1 VAAAAVRGV
10 RVKLVEAPAP
20 AGAAGVAVVV
30 QQQIWTHLW
39 KSYTRMILNLMIQ
52 MVKARIVFPP

>member
-1 VAAAAVRGV
+1 V